1 MNSKKKVY
9 VVPHS
14 HWDREWYFTIEDSNV
29 LLTENMPYLMD
40 ILESDKDFNAYTFD
54 GQLSVIEEYLMIT

>member
-1 MNSKKKVY
+1 MARSVH

-29 LLTENMPYLMD
+29 LLVENLD
-40 ILESDKDFNAYTFD
+40 FLIDLLETDPEFPAYTFD
-54 GQLSVIEEYLMIT
+54 GQVSVIDEYLRCI